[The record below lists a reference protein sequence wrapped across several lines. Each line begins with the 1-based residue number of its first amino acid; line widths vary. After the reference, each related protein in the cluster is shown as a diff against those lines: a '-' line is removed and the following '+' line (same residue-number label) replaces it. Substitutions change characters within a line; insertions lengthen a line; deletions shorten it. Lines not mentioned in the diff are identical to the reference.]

1 MGILPLTGTG
11 GFYTPIENAMKAGV
25 AAVNAKGGVKGHPL
39 HLTVCDSGS
48 GSSATATC
56 GAKAVS
62 SHAVAVLEESGD
74 ASFLPYLEKAGIP
87 DISSGV
93 AQQTATSQDSFTF
106 WAGLLAVA
114 GPIATSKRLG
124 CSSEEFIFD
133 AGQASN
139 PAEEAGISA
148 LTGIVAKTVGI
159 TNYPVVFV
167 PSGTVDDAPIV
178 AKALQKHPQCLVLQ
192 GLGTGEVGLIRAA
205 VNSGTGAK
213 LITIDSYLPPT
224 TVQSLGSLMNKV
236 IVVTDVD
243 SQTDTSNPA
252 VQQAVSDITQYG
264 PKPPVIQAVEEYTW
278 AKVQLLSYALNHA
291 TTMDASGVKQY
302 LSGLSCYNPVLL
314 PPVNFTKPGNPLL
327 PRIFNP
333 VLASETYQNGKF
345 YRNGDFYNVLTGQSV
360 PFGPTATCPS

>member
-11 GFYTPIENAMKAGV
+11 GFYTPIENAMKASV

-56 GAKAVS
+56 GAQAVS
-62 SHAVAVLEESGD
+62 SHAVAVLEESAD

-93 AQQTATSQDSFTF
+93 AQQTGTSQDAFAF
-106 WAGLLAVA
+106 WAGDLAVA

-139 PAEEAGISA
+139 PSEEAGISA
-148 LTGIVAKTVGI
+148 LAGIVAKTVGI
-159 TNYPVVFV
+159 TNLPVVFV
-167 PSGTVDDAPIV
+167 PAGTVDDTPIV
-178 AKALQKHPQCLVLQ
+178 AKALQSHPQCLVLQ
-192 GLGTGEVGLIRAA
+192 GLGTGEVGLIRAS
-205 VNSGTGAK
+205 VNSGTSAK

-224 TVQSLGSLMNKV
+224 TVQSLGSLMNKI

-291 TTMDASGVKQY
+291 ATMNASGVKQY
-302 LSGLSCYNPVLL
+302 LSSLNCYNPVLL

-333 VLASETYQNGKF
+333 VLASESFQNGKF

-360 PFGPTATCPS
+360 PFGPTATCPT